1 MFQKETGRLPI
12 FEADKGYDA
21 SALRVKLLRR
31 NIYPIIAKRKMG
43 EHPEDKKIASWI
55 RRKRWQVERAIS
67 WLQRKFR
74 RLVVRWERK
83 LDYWKG
89 FLNFSLIKYWVD
101 RLSG

>member
-1 MFQKETGRLPI
+1 
-12 FEADKGYDA
+12 
-21 SALRVKLLRR
+21 
-31 NIYPIIAKRKMG
+31 MG
-43 EHPEDKKIASWI
+43 KHLEDKKISCWI

-74 RLVVRWERK
+74 GLVVRWERK